1 MAAVTLPA
9 ATTAARSPARARRRW
24 GFLARRFGFYLAA
37 AWSAITLNFFL
48 PRLMPGNASGAIIV
62 KLESVSGQQMSADQ
76 VEAIQKIFGNPHANL
91 FSQYVAYLGQ
101 LAHLNLGVSISN
113 YPTPVSD
120 LLWQGL
126 PWTLMLVGVTTV
138 LAFIIGTGLGALAG
152 WKAGSRFDTIVSP
165 LTTFISA
172 IPYFWTALLA
182 LYFFG
187 FQLGW
192 FPLSGG
198 YDPDLASGFSPAFA
212 LSVMR
217 YGALPAATI
226 VFSALG
232 GWLLGMR
239 NMTVTTVREDY
250 VLLAQ
255 AKGLTGR
262 RVMLRYAARNA
273 ILPNF
278 TGFALALGHVV
289 GGALLTEV
297 VFNYPGIGYLLYT
310 SVQQR
315 DYPVMQGVFLI
326 ITLTVLL
333 ANLLA
338 DSVYILLDPRI
349 REGA

>member
-1 MAAVTLPA
+1 MTALTVTAVPA
-9 ATTAARSPARARRRW
+9 ARRARTPRRW
-24 GFLARRFGFYLAA
+24 GFLGRRLGFYLAA

-48 PRLMPGNASGAIIV
+48 PRLMPDDPSAAIV
-62 KLESVSGQQMSADQ
+62 EKLQSVSGQQMTPSAL
-76 VEAIQKIFGNPHANL
+76 ESIQKVFGNPNVGL
-91 FSQYVAYLGQ
+91 GRQYVDYLGQ
-101 LAHLNLGVSISN
+101 LAHLDLGVSISE

-120 LLWQGL
+120 LVRQGL
-126 PWTLMLVGVTTV
+126 PWTLLLVGATTV
-138 LAFIIGTGLGALAG
+138 LAFVLGTGIGAVAG
-152 WKAGSRFDTIVSP
+152 WRAGSRFDSVVSP
-165 LTTFISA
+165 LTTFVSA
-172 IPYFWTALLA
+172 VPYFWMALLG
-182 LYFFG
+182 LWLFG
-187 FQLGW
+187 FRLGW
-192 FPLSGG
+192 LPLSGG
-198 YDPDLASGFSPAFA
+198 YDADLPIGFSPSFL
-212 LSVMR
+212 LSVLH
-217 YGALPAATI
+217 YGVLPAATI
-226 VFSALG
+226 VFSAFG

-255 AKGLTGR
+255 AKGLSGR

-273 ILPNF
+273 VLPNF

-315 DYPVMQGVFLI
+315 DYPVMQGVFFL

-338 DSVYILLDPRI
+338 DSVYVLLDPRI
-349 REGA
+349 REGG

>member
-9 ATTAARSPARARRRW
+9 AVVARPAKAPRRW
-24 GFLARRFGFYLAA
+24 GFLARRLGFYLAA

-48 PRLMPGNASGAIIV
+48 PRLMPGNPSGAIV
-62 KLESVSGQQMSADQ
+62 EKLQSVSGQAMTTSQLES
-76 VEAIQKIFGNPHANL
+76 IQKIFGNPSANL
-91 FSQYVAYLGQ
+91 GTQYLQYLGQ
-101 LAHLNLGVSISN
+101 LAHLNLGISISN

-126 PWTLMLVGVTTV
+126 PWTMLLVGVTTV
-138 LAFIIGTGLGALAG
+138 LAFVLGTGIGAIAG
-152 WKAGSRFDTIVSP
+152 WKAGSRFDTVVSP
-165 LTTFISA
+165 LTTFVSA
-172 IPYFWTALLA
+172 IPYFWMALVA
-182 LYFFG
+182 LWLFG
-187 FQLGW
+187 FKLGW

-198 YDPDLASGFSPAFA
+198 YDADLPSGFSPSFV

-255 AKGLTGR
+255 AKGLSGR
-262 RVMLRYAARNA
+262 RVLLRYAARNA

-310 SVQQR
+310 SLQQR

>member
-1 MAAVTLPA
+1 MTAVTLPVA
-9 ATTAARSPARARRRW
+9 SAVGSKTRAPRRW
-24 GFLARRFGFYLAA
+24 GFLARRLGFYLAA

-48 PRLMPGNASGAIIV
+48 PRLMPGDASSAIV
-62 KLESVSGQQMSADQ
+62 EKLQSVSGQQMTPSQ
-76 VEAIQKIFGNPHANL
+76 LESIQKIFGDPSANL
-91 FSQYVAYLGQ
+91 GSQYIDYLDQ
-101 LAHLNLGVSISN
+101 LAHLDLGISVSN

-126 PWTLMLVGVTTV
+126 PWTLLLVGVTTV
-138 LAFIIGTGLGALAG
+138 LAFLLGTGIGTVAG
-152 WKAGSRFDTIVSP
+152 WKAGSRFDTVVSP
-165 LTTFISA
+165 LTIFASA

-182 LYFFG
+182 LWLFG
-187 FQLGW
+187 FHLGW

-198 YDPDLASGFSPAFA
+198 YDPDVPSGFSPSFV

-250 VLLAQ
+250 VLLAE
-255 AKGLTGR
+255 AKGLSGR

-297 VFNYPGIGYLLYT
+297 VFDYPGIGYLLYT

-349 REGA
+349 KEGA